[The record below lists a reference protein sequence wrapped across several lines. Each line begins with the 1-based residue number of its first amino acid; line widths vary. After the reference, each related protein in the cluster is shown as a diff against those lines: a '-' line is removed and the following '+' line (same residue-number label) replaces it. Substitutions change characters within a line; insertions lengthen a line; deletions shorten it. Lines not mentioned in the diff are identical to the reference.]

1 MTACWQPLT
10 GKNYGSVQALFT
22 LKDKECYEAPLY
34 RVQSDSDAFVTIK
47 ISKLDYS
54 YFLMQ

>member
-34 RVQSDSDAFVTIK
+34 RVESDSFVTIK